1 MSSWVVVFTS
11 DILSWE
17 NKEAKGTHSKEQKM
31 DSTMISGH
39 MFHVTTKWE
48 VGTREVSNA
57 GPTLNQI
64 PTQGAEIL

>member
-1 MSSWVVVFTS
+1 
-11 DILSWE
+11 
-17 NKEAKGTHSKEQKM
+17 M

-48 VGTREVSNA
+48 VGTREVNNA